1 MLEATLRDRA
11 KGLLTASGR
20 SDVPPFM
27 VMDVMAA
34 AARIEAAGGH
44 VIHMEVGQP
53 AAPAPKAAISAA
65 RAALDGGRID
75 YTSALGIASL
85 RERIARHYREAYGC
99 AVDAERIVVTTGSSG
114 AFILGFLAMFEPGDR
129 VAVTVPG
136 YPPYRHIL
144 TALGCEPVLIE
155 TSSETRHALTGE
167 ALLAAHRKSPLKGVL
182 VGSPANPTGTMMSR
196 EALTSLIAAAEG
208 AGIRFISD
216 EIYHGL
222 DYAFPAVTAAEL
234 SPHALVINSFSKYFC
249 MTGWRVGWMVV
260 PEPLVRPIERLQQN
274 LAISV
279 PTLSQIAAEAAFEG
293 REEMEEVKRG
303 YQENRRIL
311 IAGLPQAG
319 LNKFLPA
326 DGAFYLYA
334 DVSEFTSDSFDFAKQ
349 MLEQAHVAATPG
361 IDFDP
366 VHGHRYIRFSYARS
380 ADDMREAV
388 ARVSRGGSGKA
399 RRGSHQW
406 PGRLGSLS
414 ALEKPPAPLTLPP
427 IDFGCRVET
436 AVRASVTDRSGTRI
450 GGERHGGNDR
460 NRSAS
465 RGGTGKALVQDTLCS
480 GADRDRARRAGR
492 LAVARPG
499 DQRLDQGARRR
510 LHQADQDGDR
520 ADHLLHGGLRHLAH
534 PGRQEGRPRRRQ
546 GAGLFRGRLDLR
558 ADHRPGRRQS
568 GRRRARAWRREP
580 MPRRLRVT
588 PSRRKR

>member
-1 MLEATLRDRA
+1 MLDATLRKRA
-11 KGLLTASGR
+11 RGLLTASGR
-20 SDVPPFM
+20 SNVPPFM

-44 VIHMEVGQP
+44 VVHMEVGQP
-53 AAPAPKAAISAA
+53 AASAPKTAISAA
-65 RAALDGGRID
+65 HAALDAGRID
-75 YTSALGIASL
+75 YTSALGMPSL
-85 RERIARHYREAYGC
+85 RERIARHYRETYGC

-144 TALGCEPVLIE
+144 TALGCEPVL
-155 TSSETRHALTGE
+155 
-167 ALLAAHRKSPLKGVL
+167 

-196 EALTSLIAAAEG
+196 EALASLISAAEG

-260 PEPLVRPIERLQQN
+260 PEHLVRPIERLQQN
-274 LAISV
+274 LSISV

-311 IAGLPQAG
+311 IEGLPQAG

-334 DVSEFTSDSFDFAKQ
+334 DVSEFTSDSFEFAKQ
-349 MLEQAHVAATPG
+349 MLEQARVAATPG

-366 VHGHRYIRFSYARS
+366 VYGHRFIRFCYARS
-380 ADDMREAV
+380 ADEM
-388 ARVSRGGSGKA
+388 
-399 RRGSHQW
+399 
-406 PGRLGSLS
+406 
-414 ALEKPPAPLTLPP
+414 
-427 IDFGCRVET
+427 
-436 AVRASVTDRSGTRI
+436 
-450 GGERHGGNDR
+450 
-460 NRSAS
+460 
-465 RGGTGKALVQDTLCS
+465 
-480 GADRDRARRAGR
+480 
-492 LAVARPG
+492 
-499 DQRLDQGARRR
+499 
-510 LHQADQDGDR
+510 
-520 ADHLLHGGLRHLAH
+520 
-534 PGRQEGRPRRRQ
+534 
-546 GAGLFRGRLDLR
+546 
-558 ADHRPGRRQS
+558 
-568 GRRRARAWRREP
+568 
-580 MPRRLRVT
+580 
-588 PSRRKR
+588 